1 MFNIFNAIKKVKTNK
16 RESAVFRAEIENT
29 HVETVEPKEVNPWY
43 MTRYIDTETGEM
55 HTFDSRDF
63 EAFDKVM
70 SKKTNKIIFG

>member
-1 MFNIFNAIKKVKTNK
+1 MFNIFNVIKKVKTNK
-16 RESAVFRAEIENT
+16 RESAVSRAGIEYA
-29 HVETVEPKEVNPWY
+29 HVETVTPKEVNPWY

-55 HTFDSRDF
+55 HTFDIRDF

>member
-1 MFNIFNAIKKVKTNK
+1 MFNIFNVLKKAKTTK
-16 RESAVFRAEIENT
+16 REPAVSREEVEKPR
-29 HVETVEPKEVNPWY
+29 VETVEPKEAKPWY

-55 HTFDSRDF
+55 HEFDSRDF

>member
-1 MFNIFNAIKKVKTNK
+1 MFNIFNVIKKVKTNK
-16 RESAVFRAEIENT
+16 RESAVSRAEIENT
-29 HVETVEPKEVNPWY
+29 RVETVEPKEVNPWY

-55 HTFDSRDF
+55 YTFDSRDF